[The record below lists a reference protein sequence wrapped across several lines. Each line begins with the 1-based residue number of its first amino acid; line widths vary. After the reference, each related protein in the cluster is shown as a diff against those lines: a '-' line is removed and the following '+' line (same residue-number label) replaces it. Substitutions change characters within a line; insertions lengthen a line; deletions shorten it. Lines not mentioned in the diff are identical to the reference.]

1 MVDLFTFV
9 KENDT
14 NKPDLINELFDDNK
28 IRNKQL
34 DFMGDDEKFI
44 LKKREIEFY
53 NKNLLKKI
61 FEIVPFVHP

>member
-9 KENDT
+9 KEND
-14 NKPDLINELFDDNK
+14 NNRPDLINELFDDNK
-28 IRNKQL
+28 IRNK
-34 DFMGDDEKFI
+34 DIDYMGDDEKFI

-61 FEIVPFVHP
+61 FEIVPFAHP